1 MIGERR
7 ATHVFPEALVPVL
20 RERLTSKV
28 EGLAEISDEL
38 LADLLM
44 TVFFAGLETHE
55 GVYGALRVVFLGRS
69 EADLVIPEGA
79 SASTAPV
86 YALKVLRFEVARP
99 FTIPEL
105 VKLGVASTD
114 ERLYSAA
121 CVVDGKL
128 ALIGLAREG
137 PSADVDPFIKVVAT
151 RPGCLSVRSGRSWHV
166 EYERGTILSAA
177 EDVVMTDGPVRHAL
191 EASAHGASMEG
202 EGITAYLDA
211 VRALIARL
219 AAHGRGG
226 ILVISSEDQP
236 VVARIGSY
244 RMARDSSITSMLRLA
259 HRVGRRDDATSYGFL
274 LRSAFLTEAERM
286 VEEFG
291 ALTAIDGATVLSRGL
306 ALVAFGVVLPV
317 RAREVEV
324 SGAAAR
330 PVDLEVR
337 GTRHRA
343 SALYAADHPGSVVF
357 VASEDGQVTCML
369 READHDRVA
378 VWHLG

>member
-1 MIGERR
+1 MIDERR
-7 ATHVFPEALVPVL
+7 AAHVFPEALVPVL
-20 RERLTSKV
+20 RERLADKL
-28 EGLAEISDEL
+28 EEISDEL
-38 LADLLM
+38 LTDLLM

-55 GVYGALRVVFLGRS
+55 GVYGPLRVVFLGRS

-79 SASTAPV
+79 ATSTAPV
-86 YALKVLRFEVARP
+86 YALKVLRFELARP

-121 CVVDGKL
+121 CVQGGKL

-137 PSADVDPFIKVVAT
+137 PSADGDPSIKVVAT
-151 RPGCLSVRSGRSWHV
+151 RPGCLSVRAGRSWHV
-166 EYERGTILSAA
+166 EYERGSILSGG
-177 EDVVMTDGPVRHAL
+177 EDVVLAPGPVRDAL
-191 EASAHGASMEG
+191 ETSARGA
-202 EGITAYLDA
+202 GIEDDSVAAYLDA
-211 VRALIARL
+211 VRALVTRL

-226 ILVISSEDQP
+226 ILVISHEDQP
-236 VVARIGSY
+236 PVARTGTY

-259 HRVGRRDDATSYGFL
+259 HRIGRKDDATSYGFL
-274 LRSAFLTEAERM
+274 LRSAFLTEVERM

-291 ALTAIDGATVLSRGL
+291 ALTAIDGATVLTRGL
-306 ALVAFGVVLPV
+306 ALAAFGVVLPV
-317 RAREVEV
+317 RARSIEVA
-324 SGAAAR
+324 GAAR
-330 PVDLEVR
+330 PIDLEVR

-369 READHDRVA
+369 RVGDGDRVA
-378 VWHLG
+378 VWHLA

>member
-1 MIGERR
+1 MIERR
-7 ATHVFPEALVPVL
+7 SSHVYPEALVPVL
-20 RERLTSKV
+20 RERLADKFGAIT
-28 EGLAEISDEL
+28 DEL
-38 LADLLM
+38 LTELLM

-55 GVYGALRVVFLGRS
+55 GVYGPLRVVFLGRS
-69 EADLVIPEGA
+69 EVDLLIPEGA
-79 SASTAPV
+79 AASAAPV

-121 CVVDGKL
+121 CVLDGQL

-137 PSADVDPFIKVVAT
+137 PSADGDPFIRIVAT

-166 EYERGTILSAA
+166 EYERGSILSGA
-177 EDVVMTDGPVRHAL
+177 EDVVLAPGPVRDAL
-191 EASAHGASMEG
+191 EASARGAGMED
-202 EGITAYLDA
+202 ENVAEYLDA
-211 VRALIARL
+211 VRALVTRL
-219 AAHGRGG
+219 SAHGRGG
-226 ILVISSEDQP
+226 IVVVSHEDQP
-236 VVARIGSY
+236 AVARAGTY

-259 HRVGRRDDATSYGFL
+259 HRVGRKDDATSYGFL
-274 LRSAFLTEAERM
+274 LRSAFLTEVERM

-291 ALTAIDGATVLSRGL
+291 ALTAIDGATVLTRGL
-306 ALVAFGVVLPV
+306 ALAAFGVVLPV
-317 RAREVEV
+317 RARTIAVA
-324 SGAAAR
+324 GATAR
-330 PVDLEVR
+330 PIDFDVR

-369 READHDRVA
+369 REGADDLVV